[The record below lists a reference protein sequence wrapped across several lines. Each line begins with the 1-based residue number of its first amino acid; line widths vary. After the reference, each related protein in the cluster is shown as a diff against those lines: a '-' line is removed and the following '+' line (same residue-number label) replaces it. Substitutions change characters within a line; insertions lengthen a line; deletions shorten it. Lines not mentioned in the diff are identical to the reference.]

1 MEKVKLDLILR
12 YKYLM
17 VLSPANGKVELKE
30 LEGDILKVKDIFNIE
45 CKDSAN
51 IKQITSCVV
60 DKTNNCL
67 LITLVSMNK
76 LPVPIRGIRLF
87 SQNLMKTLEEK
98 RGKEFVENMIK
109 RKSIF
114 RMISVKEVQNLKL
127 EKSEKKECI
136 EEVQKNALMKND
148 EEVLIKD
155 ISIESL
161 FKRIDE
167 LEKRIKKLE
176 ERDYLMNTSKEE
188 LGYMYEEMLCND
200 EDVNE
205 ENNEAFDKF
214 DD

>member
-1 MEKVKLDLILR
+1 MEKAKLDLILR

-17 VLSPANGKVELKE
+17 VLSPANGKIKLKE

-87 SQNLMKTLEEK
+87 SQNLMKTLEK
-98 RGKEFVENMIK
+98 KIGKEFVENMIK

-114 RMISVKEVQNLKL
+114 RMISVKEVENLKL
-127 EKSEKKECI
+127 EKSEEKECI
-136 EEVQKNALMKND
+136 EEIQKNVSMKNE
-148 EEVLIKD
+148 EEVSIKD
-155 ISIESL
+155 ISIKNL
-161 FKRIDE
+161 FNRIDE

-176 ERDYLMNTSKEE
+176 KRDYLMNTSKEE
-188 LGYMYEEMLCND
+188 LEYMYGEMLCN
-200 EDVNE
+200 NE
-205 ENNEAFDKF
+205 ENDEAFDKF